1 MGQKFSLTVD
11 SDVNE
16 LGAVAEFVERAAR
29 AFGMNDDQLYDVQMA
44 IDEAVTNVI
53 EHAYH
58 RARGDI
64 HIEMTKRGSDV
75 VVTIRDHGE
84 RFDPKKVAQPKTRA
98 GLSERNIGGLGLFF
112 MQKLMNKVEFEFSD
126 EQGNLLTMVK
136 RIKK

>member
-29 AFGMNDDQLYDVQMA
+29 ACGLNDDQLYDVQMA

-53 EHAYH
+53 EHAY
-58 RARGDI
+58 RRSRGDI
-64 HIEMTKRGSDV
+64 HIEINKRGNELV
-75 VVTIRDHGE
+75 ITIRDHGE
-84 RFDPKKVAQPKTRA
+84 RFDPHQVAQPKTRG

-112 MQKLMNKVEFEFSD
+112 MRKMMDTVEFEFSD
-126 EQGNLLTMVK
+126 AQGNLLTMSK
-136 RIKK
+136 KIKK